1 MKTELTVA
9 QHFILTYAHEKTEGK
24 IVEFPDNIKG
34 GARKKVLEG
43 LHNRSLITTDGT
55 DWFISAE
62 GYDAIGVPRKT
73 PVSAKAVDDIVTQA
87 KPRTRDQS
95 KQAQVIAML
104 KRPEGATISQIM
116 DLTGWQQHTV
126 RGTFA
131 GAFKKKLGLT
141 VLSEKVD
148 GRGRVYRIAD

>member
-1 MKTELTVA
+1 MKTELTIA
-9 QHFILTYAHEKTEGK
+9 QHFILTYAHEKTGDK

-62 GYDAIGVPRKT
+62 GYDAIGVPRKESE
-73 PVSAKAVDDIVTQA
+73 PPQIVGQA

-95 KQAQVIAML
+95 KQALVIEML
-104 KRPEGATISQIM
+104 KRPEGATISQICEATM
-116 DLTGWQQHTV
+116 WQPHTV
-126 RGTFA
+126 RGTLA
-131 GAFKKKLGLT
+131 GALKTRHRLEITSTKEEGG
-141 VLSEKVD
+141 E
-148 GRGRVYRIAD
+148 RVYRIK